1 MGVSHQ
7 SVTTLLALAL
17 LVPAGAAGQT
27 AETPRTAW
35 GVPDLN
41 GVWDFRTLTPLERPE
56 RYGDREF
63 LTEEEART
71 LEQGAVEQNE
81 AADRAPAQRTEAGG
95 AIGAYNR
102 FWMDFG
108 TEVVET
114 RRTSLIVDPPNGRR
128 PPRTDE
134 GRTRFSAPGSFGSAP
149 LEQIEDLSYFDR
161 CLGTTGLPIFPVA
174 YNNNVQIFQTEDH
187 LVMLVEML
195 NTTRIIPITDRPHG
209 GIRQWLG
216 DSRGRWEGDTLVVET
231 TSFDRWLPLVG
242 ASREAHLVE
251 RFTRVGPGVIELRV
265 HDRGPDHLDG
275 ALDRGADA
283 AAEPAA
289 ALRERLSRRELRRR
303 EHARRRAA
311 RRGGRGR
318 RSLITVPHPW
328 RWYRPDSRRRLRY
341 GRVGWFGSRA
351 EPVVGHGTRASG
363 QGLERRRPEP
373 ARRRAGR
380 RGGIALS

>member
-1 MGVSHQ
+1 MG
-7 SVTTLLALAL
+7 A
-17 LVPAGAAGQT
+17 
-27 AETPRTAW
+27 
-35 GVPDLN
+35 PDLN
-41 GVWDFRTLTPLERPE
+41 GVWDFRTLTPIERPE
-56 RYGDREF
+56 EYGDREF
-63 LTEEEART
+63 LTEEEARA

-95 AIGAYNR
+95 SIGAYNR

-231 TSFDRWLPLVG
+231 TSFDRWL
-242 ASREAHLVE
+242 E
-251 RFTRVGPGVIELRV
+251 GPGLLLGQKLPVAVRLRALE
-265 HDRGPDHLDG
+265 RRQGPEVPHAVQVGRAPRRSRHVGGLG
-275 ALDRGADA
+275 RKRWPA
-283 AAEPAA
+283 PAA
-289 ALRERLSRRELRRR
+289 APVRGGWSRADWTRAFDSLQTRFPIGVP
-303 EHARRRAA
+303 APSASSSFRAA
-311 RRGGRGR
+311 PPTPVPVHPGARGNPATRRQGCI
-318 RSLITVPHPW
+318 RS
-328 RWYRPDSRRRLRY
+328 
-341 GRVGWFGSRA
+341 
-351 EPVVGHGTRASG
+351 
-363 QGLERRRPEP
+363 
-373 ARRRAGR
+373 
-380 RGGIALS
+380 

>member
-1 MGVSHQ
+1 MTVSRK
-7 SVTTLLALAL
+7 SVTTLFILML
-17 LVPAGAAGQT
+17 LMASTGAAAQDSGV
-27 AETPRTAW
+27 PRTPW
-35 GVPDLN
+35 GAPDLN

-63 LTEEEART
+63 LTEEEVRT

-81 AADRAPAQRTEAGG
+81 AADRAPAQLTEAGG
-95 AIGAYNR
+95 SIGAYNR

-161 CLGTTGLPIFPVA
+161 CLGTAGLPIYPTA

-251 RFTRVGPGVIELRV
+251 RFTRVGANVIEYEYTIEDRTIWTAPWTAVQTLRRNPLPIFENAC
-265 HDRGPDHLDG
+265 HEGNY
-275 ALDRGADA
+275 A
-283 AAEPAA
+283 AANMLAGA
-289 ALRERLSRRELRRR
+289 RLE
-303 EHARRRAA
+303 EAVAEF
-311 RRGGRGR
+311 GR
-318 RSLITVPHPW
+318 
-328 RWYRPDSRRRLRY
+328 
-341 GRVGWFGSRA
+341 
-351 EPVVGHGTRASG
+351 
-363 QGLERRRPEP
+363 
-373 ARRRAGR
+373 
-380 RGGIALS
+380 